1 MPERLKI
8 YTAGATREGIGSLA
22 GAIKRDLG
30 IEIKTLTNH
39 GHLITEHVKAGE
51 TDADI
56 IMVTTDMLAELA
68 EEGLVDLAVTAP
80 LGAIRIGAAVRHGE
94 ALPDVSTMAAFET
107 ALRAANSIVI
117 TEAPSGVHLERV
129 FADLGL
135 TETLEPRLTRY
146 DTGTMVNQHLAAGA
160 AEGEIAFGVATEI
173 LFFHEKGV
181 VWAGPLP
188 EEIQMINRY
197 VAAKLT
203 RSDKTAEAKALMA
216 YLTTDAARVAFA
228 ATGVEI

>member
-1 MPERLKI
+1 VSTLKI
-8 YTAGATREGIGSLA
+8 YTAGATREGIGALA
-22 GAIKRDLG
+22 GVIKRDLG
-30 IEIKTLTNH
+30 IGIETPTNH

-56 IMVTTDMLAELA
+56 VMVTTDMLRELT
-68 EEGLVDLAVTAP
+68 EDGLIDLAVTAP
-80 LGAIRIGAAVRHGE
+80 LGAIRIGAAVRCGE
-94 ALPDVSTMAAFET
+94 PLPDISTMAAFEG
-107 ALRAANSIVI
+107 ALRDAKSIVI

-135 TETLEPRLTRY
+135 TEEIESRLTRY
-146 DTGTMVNQHLAAGA
+146 DTGTMVNQHISAGTI
-160 AEGEIAFGVATEI
+160 EGEIAFGVATEI
-173 LFFHEKGV
+173 LFFREKGV
-181 VWAGPLP
+181 AWAGPLP

-203 RSDKTAEAKALMA
+203 RSDKTAEAKALMD
-216 YLTTDAARVAFA
+216 YLATDAARAAFA